1 MKNDIKITYSEAIL
15 NLRAKLNLSQEDLAK
30 MMKVSYVSVN
40 RWENGHFEPTKLQK
54 VKLKE
59 IFKKY
64 SIDNKELK

>member
-15 NLRAKLNLSQEDLAK
+15 NLRAKLNLSQEDFAK

-64 SIDNKELK
+64 KINFDNE